1 MDASLFDSFRLVHFH
16 GGKDSDLSWHVE
28 NELLITIMSPVLK
41 LAEGPGFAFGARWA
55 LMQYHDW
62 YDRSG
67 FMETSDEEVKVRFR
81 HWMDD
86 PACPWYI
93 REEYIREGYSRDS
106 EAEGG

>member
-1 MDASLFDSFRLVHFH
+1 
-16 GGKDSDLSWHVE
+16 
-28 NELLITIMSPVLK
+28 
-41 LAEGPGFAFGARWA
+41 
-55 LMQYHDW
+55 
-62 YDRSG
+62 
-67 FMETSDEEVKVRFR
+67 METSDEEVKVRFR